1 MKRCVIP
8 VLALCLLLSGCGGK
22 GRELETESMEG
33 TQILLRVDGREV
45 PLWRYLCWL
54 TYACD
59 QVREQYAA
67 AGQEVDWD
75 MELEDGTLAEY
86 VKGRALADTVL
97 YATVENWAER
107 YGCTASGEEGA
118 EGATLPLTGLS
129 AAQQEELRTV
139 GRMYAALYD
148 LYCTEG
154 SVLAPAAETLA
165 SFAEENGGMVLDR
178 ILITAGEEREAA
190 RQRASEVFSQLNS
203 AEEPVAVFAA
213 LAAEGDDPVGPRP
226 AENSGWPP
234 ALLEAAR
241 SLEVGQYSGILESDE
256 GFSILMRMETDST
269 EQKEA
274 HFDSLLQAAAE
285 AAIVTVESY
294 YHELKPQELFS

>member
-59 QVREQYAA
+59 QIREQYAA

-75 MELEDGTLAEY
+75 MELEDGTLADY

-107 YGCTASGEEGA
+107 YGCAAPAGEEVEDTA
-118 EGATLPLTGLS
+118 LPLAGLS
-129 AAQQEELRTV
+129 EAQQEELHSV

-154 SVLAPAAETLA
+154 SLLAPTAEALA
-165 SFAEENGGMVLDR
+165 SFAEENSGMVLDR
-178 ILITAGEEREAA
+178 ILIAAGEDREAA
-190 RQRASEVFSQLNS
+190 RQRAAEVFSGLNS
-203 AEEPVAVFAA
+203 AEKPAAAFAA
-213 LAAEGDDPVGPRP
+213 LAAEGDDPAGPRP
-226 AENSGWPP
+226 AESSGWPSV
-234 ALLEAAR
+234 LLEAAR
-241 SLEVGQYSGILESDE
+241 SLEAGQCSGILESDE
-256 GFSILMRMETDST
+256 GFSILMRMETDPA

-285 AAIVTVESY
+285 AAIVTVEPY